1 MSGKS
6 ISSLLIKTHPIT
18 VEEVIKRL
26 SAIDTAALCDADKL
40 LRSNRDHSNTY
51 QALKV
56 MSPNI
61 QLRTNTIQRN
71 NSKLVG
77 VSRTV
82 QCTVQNDFLAV
93 LRGLDEAKSGEVLV
107 VDTKGSTKAVAG
119 GLFLTEASR
128 KNLSGLIVDGP
139 IRDMNIV
146 SKSKTMCFSS
156 SITPYSGTVQSLGET
171 QVSCQYPL
179 M

>member
-1 MSGKS
+1 
-6 ISSLLIKTHPIT
+6 
-18 VEEVIKRL
+18 
-26 SAIDTAALCDADKL
+26 
-40 LRSNRDHSNTY
+40 
-51 QALKV
+51 

-77 VSRTV
+77 ISRTV

-171 QVSCQYPL
+171 QVSIKCGGVDILPGDIIIGDVDGVEQEL
-179 M
+179 MVDSWAAIISGEKDSLNWGKVGGMLWD